1 MRNAGL
7 SHVHLLPSFHFA
19 GVDDEKEKW
28 KHIGE
33 SFSVFYPWFYILLT
47 SVIQKFLS
55 SNICNLFYLNAL
67 IVTLFFPCNVHTGSL
82 LHCLQLPLFVKP
94 RTISLYYKLRVF
106 AKPYWPC
113 RYSDHISDFLLQ
125 CWSVQVMSL
134 ILFLSLCFLV

>member
-47 SVIQKFLS
+47 FVFQKFVS

-82 LHCLQLPLFVKP
+82 LLHLELPLFVKA
-94 RTISLYYKLRVF
+94 RTISLYYKLRVLPNHIGR
-106 AKPYWPC
+106 ASTQTISQISS
-113 RYSDHISDFLLQ
+113 YSVEVFRSWVWFFSFHF
-125 CWSVQVMSL
+125 V
-134 ILFLSLCFLV
+134 F